1 MSTEN
6 NNDSDNLDSN
16 NLENIENES
25 VNSYVESVSSQIN
38 NNNNVSSIK
47 KESQELQGLMNLK
60 SEDLTIPNLVKEQME
75 QLNNNNINQTSFQNI
90 FTNPNQFPNQ
100 NPNQFPNQ
108 NPNPNPNQY
117 PNQNPNQF
125 PNQNPNP
132 NLNQFPNQ
140 NPNPNPNQFP
150 NQNPSQQTLAV
161 VQNKNTDP
169 QQLPSKDSNEN
180 APKRWD
186 DDFEKI
192 CANLIDEAQI
202 NTYLH
207 MKSHRYFTKWSK
219 RFQIPIIILS
229 AVAGSGNFVSS
240 TFGDYERLG
249 IILIGIVSIITSILS
264 SIAQYLQLA
273 ELKEGHRISSFH
285 WEKFFNELKV
295 QLMLK
300 RECRKVMPEF
310 YNNLLIEY
318 QRLKEI
324 SPIFRKRISRAA
336 RKKEGYEYM
345 NVPFY
350 LNGFRP
356 IVPYE
361 KSIEDYQYYYM
372 VNNNDKWINP
382 SSKKGK
388 TVRKKKHTSPSL
400 DPNLT
405 SSGHWNSNSNSNRR
419 TSDV

>member
-1 MSTEN
+1 MSSNEDNEDATSIIDSNEQIINEN
-6 NNDSDNLDSN
+6 NSN
-16 NLENIENES
+16 
-25 VNSYVESVSSQIN
+25 IN
-38 NNNNVSSIK
+38 NNNPTNNQLDQNESTNNLSKPQTLQNSIPNNQSF
-47 KESQELQGLMNLK
+47 EHQNLQLKNMMNLG
-60 SEDLTIPNLVKEQME
+60 SDDLNISNL
-75 QLNNNNINQTSFQNI
+75 QLNNSSLQETQFMNNRNENRQSQKKQVRYTHQI
-90 FTNPNQFPNQ
+90 FDDNRSEISHNPLPLPS
-100 NPNQFPNQ
+100 NP
-108 NPNPNPNQY
+108 
-117 PNQNPNQF
+117 
-125 PNQNPNP
+125 
-132 NLNQFPNQ
+132 
-140 NPNPNPNQFP
+140 
-150 NQNPSQQTLAV
+150 
-161 VQNKNTDP
+161 
-169 QQLPSKDSNEN
+169 LPSKDSNEN
-180 APKRWD
+180 APKKWD

-240 TFGDYERLG
+240 TFGEYERLG
-249 IILIGIVSIITSILS
+249 IVLIGIVSIFTSILS

-324 SPIFRKRISRAA
+324 SPIFRKKISRAA

-361 KSIEDYQYYYM
+361 KSVEDYQYYYM
-372 VNNNDKWINP
+372 VNNSDKWIGNKD
-382 SSKKGK
+382 SKSK
-388 TVRKKKHTSPSL
+388 TVRKKRART
-400 DPNLT
+400 T
-405 SSGHWNSNSNSNRR
+405 SSIDPDLTNSGFWNDKNRR
-419 TSDV
+419 TSNV